1 MTTRR
6 MLSRKPSARRGF
18 LSLLGFSL
26 TTLLGTMLAS
36 GAASGAEFTARI
48 GHLESDQQSRHVHL
62 QKVADLVAE
71 RSGGVVEFQL
81 FPQGQLG
88 GQREMTESVQLGT
101 LEATVSPAA
110 FLGGF
115 NATVSILD
123 IPFLLPAD
131 EAAAQSLRD
140 GPFGQA
146 LLDSFEARGVKA
158 IALWPNG
165 RKHFTSNKPLDSI
178 EAFGGQKF
186 RVMDSKILMEQFDAL
201 GASAI
206 ALPFGELY
214 TSLQTG
220 VVDGQ
225 ENPLD
230 TIQRM
235 KFHEVQK
242 YLVLSGHGAME
253 DVVLFNPGW
262 WQSIG
267 ADNQAIITE
276 AFHSVVPDLTAHKA
290 EAVAAA
296 LDLISQSD
304 IDIREISEE
313 ERATLRSLVFDKARD
328 AYTERAGDDGD
339 ALMQVYETAYDAL

>member
-1 MTTRR
+1 MHPRLRNLCRLLATSS
-6 MLSRKPSARRGF
+6 L
-18 LSLLGFSL
+18 LSLTALSL
-26 TTLLGTMLAS
+26 STAQ
-36 GAASGAEFTARI
+36 AADFTARI
-48 GHLESDQQSRHVHL
+48 GHLESAQQSRHVHL
-62 QKVADLVAE
+62 QKVADIVADKTN
-71 RSGGVVEFQL
+71 GAVEFQL
-81 FPQGQLG
+81 FPQAQLG
-88 GQREMTESVQLGT
+88 GQREMTEGVQLGSI
-101 LEATVSPAA
+101 EATVSPAA

-131 EAAAQSLRD
+131 EDAAQSLRD

-146 LLDSFEARGVKA
+146 LLKSFDSKGVEA

-165 RKHFTSNKPLDSI
+165 RKNFTSNKSLDDVA
-178 EAFGGQKF
+178 AFAGQKF
-186 RVMDSKILMEQFDAL
+186 RVMDSKILIEQFDAL

-235 KFHEVQK
+235 KFYEVQK
-242 YLVLSGHGAME
+242 HLVLSEHGAME

-262 WQSIG
+262 WASIG
-267 ADNQAIITE
+267 ADNQAIIID
-276 AFHSVVPDLTAHKA
+276 AFNAVIPELRTHKSA
-290 EAVAAA
+290 AVEAA
-296 LDLISQSD
+296 LATIMESD
-304 IDIREISEE
+304 IKVRDVAEE
-313 ERATLRSLVFDKARD
+313 ERITLRSMMFDKARN
-328 AYTERAGDDGD
+328 AYLDRAGAAG
-339 ALMQVYETAYDAL
+339 AELMGIYDNAYATTK

>member
-6 MLSRKPSARRGF
+6 TLFRKPLATLGF
-18 LSLLGFSL
+18 FAPASLLMAAL
-26 TTLLGTMLAS
+26 LAS
-36 GAASGAEFTARI
+36 GTATAAEFTARI

-62 QKVADLVAE
+62 QKVAELVAE
-71 RSGGVVEFQL
+71 NSGGAVEFQL

-115 NATVSILD
+115 NSVVSILD

-131 EAAAQSLRD
+131 ETKAQSLRD
-140 GPFGQA
+140 GAFGQS
-146 LLDSFEARGVKA
+146 LLNSFDAKGVKA

-165 RKHFTSNKPLDSI
+165 RKSFTSNKPLDSI

-186 RVMDSKILMEQFDAL
+186 RVMDSKILIEQFDAL

-242 YLVLSGHGAME
+242 YLVLSNHGAME

-267 ADNQAIITE
+267 ADNQAIITD
-276 AFHSVVPDLTAHKA
+276 AFHAVIPELTSHKA
-290 EAVAAA
+290 EAVNAA
-296 LDLISQSD
+296 LELISQSD
-304 IDIREISEE
+304 IDVREIGDE
-313 ERATLRSLVFDKARD
+313 ERATLRSLVFDKARA
-328 AYTERAGDDGD
+328 AYLERAGDDGA
-339 ALMQVYETAYDAL
+339 ALMEVYDKAYEAL

>member
-1 MTTRR
+1 MTTRSAAR
-6 MLSRKPSARRGF
+6 ANRASR
-18 LSLLGFSL
+18 FSL
-26 TTLLGTMLAS
+26 TRLSMSTLLLAICTSGTALA
-36 GAASGAEFTARI
+36 AEFTARI
-48 GHLESDQQSRHVHL
+48 GHLESTQQSRHVHL
-62 QKVADLVAE
+62 ELVAQRVAE
-71 RSGGVVEFQL
+71 ESNGAIELQI

-88 GQREMTESVQLGT
+88 SQREMTESVQLGT

-131 EAAAQSLRD
+131 EADAQQLRD
-140 GPFGQA
+140 GEFGQA
-146 LLDSFEARGVKA
+146 LLASFESRGVKA

-165 RKHFTSNKPLDSI
+165 RKHFTSNKPLDDI
-178 EAFGGQKF
+178 AAFGGQKF
-186 RVMDSKILMEQFDAL
+186 RVMDSRILIEQFDAL

-242 YLVLSGHGAME
+242 YLVVSGHGAME
-253 DVVLFNPGW
+253 DVVLFNPNW
-262 WQSIG
+262 WQGIG
-267 ADNQAIITE
+267 SDNQAIIIE
-276 AFHSVVPDLTAHKA
+276 AFQSVVPALSAHKQA
-290 EAVAAA
+290 AVDNA
-296 LDLISQSD
+296 LETIGQADIAIRHISD
-304 IDIREISEE
+304 E
-313 ERATLRSLVFDKARD
+313 ERDSLRELTFEPARQ
-328 AYTERAGDDGD
+328 AYLDRAGDDG
-339 ALMQVYETAYDAL
+339 ATLMQVYEAAYEAL

>member
-6 MLSRKPSARRGF
+6 MLLSRPLAAMGIFSTAGI
-18 LSLLGFSL
+18 LAASL
-26 TTLLGTMLAS
+26 MAS
-36 GAASGAEFTARI
+36 GSALAADFTARI

-71 RSGGVVEFQL
+71 RTAGAVEFQI

-115 NATVSILD
+115 NAAVSILD

-131 EAAAQSLRD
+131 ESAAQSLRD

-146 LLDSFEARGVKA
+146 LLDSFDAKGVKA

-165 RKHFTSNKPLDSI
+165 RKNFTSNKPLASI
-178 EAFGGQKF
+178 DAFNGQKF
-186 RVMDSKILMEQFDAL
+186 RVMDSKILIEQFDAL
-201 GASAI
+201 NASAI

-242 YLVLSGHGAME
+242 YLVLSNHGAME

-267 ADNQAIITE
+267 EENQSIIIE
-276 AFHSVVPDLTAHKA
+276 AFHAVIPELGSHKA
-290 EAVAAA
+290 DAVNAA
-296 LDLISQSD
+296 LDVIRQSD
-304 IDIREISEE
+304 IDIREISDE
-313 ERATLRSLVFDKARD
+313 ERSSMRALMFDKARD
-328 AYTERAGDDGD
+328 AYLERAGEDGT
-339 ALMQVYETAYDAL
+339 ALMQVYDEAYNTL

>member
-1 MTTRR
+1 MTIRR
-6 MLSRKPSARRGF
+6 TQHRKPLAALGI
-18 LSLLGFSL
+18 LSLASVSMLA
-26 TTLLGTMLAS
+26 LLGAGNVMA
-36 GAASGAEFTARI
+36 AEFTARI

-62 QKVADLVAE
+62 QKVADIVAE
-71 RSGGVVEFQL
+71 KSGGAIEFQL

-115 NATVSILD
+115 NSAVSILD
-123 IPFLLPAD
+123 IPFLLPTD
-131 EAAAQSLRD
+131 EAAAQELRD
-140 GPFGQA
+140 GAFGQA
-146 LLDSFEARGVKA
+146 LLQSFDAKGVTA

-165 RKHFTSNKPLDSI
+165 RKNFTSNKPLDTI
-178 EAFGGQKF
+178 DAFSGQKF
-186 RVMDSKILMEQFDAL
+186 RVMDSRILIEQFDAL
-201 GASAI
+201 DASAI

-267 ADNQAIITE
+267 ADNQTIIVD
-276 AFHSVVPDLTAHKA
+276 AFHAVVPELTKHKA
-290 EAVAAA
+290 EAVNAA
-296 LDLISQSD
+296 LEVIKQSD
-304 IDIREISEE
+304 IDIREISDE
-313 ERATLRSLVFDKARD
+313 ERSTMRKLVFDKARA
-328 AYTERAGDDGD
+328 AYLERAGKDGE
-339 ALMQVYETAYDAL
+339 ALMSAYDKAYEAQ

>member
-6 MLSRKPSARRGF
+6 MLSPKPLAALGSFSLA
-18 LSLLGFSL
+18 SLLVAALMS
-26 TTLLGTMLAS
+26 S
-36 GAASGAEFTARI
+36 GAAAAAEFTARI
-48 GHLESDQQSRHVHL
+48 GHLESDQQSRHIHL

-71 RSGGVVEFQL
+71 QSGGAVEFQI

-115 NATVSILD
+115 NAAVSILD

-131 EAAAQSLRD
+131 ETAAQSLRD

-146 LLDSFEARGVKA
+146 LLASFDAKGVKA

-165 RKHFTSNKPLDSI
+165 RKNFTSNKPLDSI
-178 EAFGGQKF
+178 DAFNGQKF
-186 RVMDSKILMEQFDAL
+186 RVMDSKILIEQFDAL
-201 GASAI
+201 NASAI

-242 YLVLSGHGAME
+242 YLVLSNHGAME

-267 ADNQAIITE
+267 ADNQAIITD
-276 AFHSVVPDLTAHKA
+276 AFHSLIPELSAHKA
-290 EAVAAA
+290 EAVDAA
-296 LDLISQSD
+296 LEIISQSD
-304 IDIREISEE
+304 IDVRELSDE
-313 ERATLRSLVFDKARD
+313 ERASMRELVFDKARD
-328 AYTERAGDDGD
+328 AYLERAGDEGA
-339 ALMQVYETAYDAL
+339 ALMKAYDEAYEAL